1 MTDDWTAYLL
11 LCTGGL
17 VVAMLIIGRR
27 RIFNRFHFAALF
39 LGLMYITYVVRPV
52 LAYWSG
58 TGLSFLDFYLNGAS
72 VLVARDIGPLALA
85 FSGAVIFF
93 ALGYR
98 WLNRATLQ
106 ADTVKPISNPSA
118 DKAYRRYALFL
129 IVVGYASFLFAK
141 RGFLPTDSTIEY
153 ARYAGGTVYA
163 NTTGYLEFANY
174 LVPAGAILYFASTKA
189 LLRSLVLAA
198 PWFANLLLFGYARY
212 MFLNLGVG
220 LLVVGFVEFAGAGM
234 GRRTQALLATLVVA
248 ALLLLLAMRG
258 DRQFL
263 QSGNSAID
271 AFNTTFSQPVD
282 SALGDFAGFEGTWY
296 TIHTLDTF
304 TPRYGTGIIYNLV
317 FQQIPRIVW
326 ADKPLGVQFTWGGIL
341 GTEDTSVWQGSM
353 AATSD
358 SIWFNT
364 AVKGSIGY
372 ALEEWG
378 WLGIA
383 VNFFLTGLFFG
394 WVEKRFAASSH
405 SAAWVAFY
413 ASVYG
418 FIIMQGRNALFDYLN
433 IYFLAFFLP
442 YWIGQYW
449 VRRSESRRRYLEG
462 TGIRAERPVHST
474 TGTSKEWPVK
484 S

>member
-1 MTDDWTAYLL
+1 MIIDDWSAYLL
-11 LCTGGL
+11 CCIGGL

-27 RIFNRFHFAALF
+27 RLFNRFHFAALF
-39 LGLMYITYVVRPV
+39 LGLMFITYVIRPV
-52 LAYWSG
+52 LSYWSG
-58 TGLSFLDFYLNGAS
+58 TGMSFLDFYLNGAS
-72 VLVARDIGPLALA
+72 ALVARDIGSLALA

-98 WLNRATLQ
+98 WLNRPTLQ
-106 ADTVKPISNPSA
+106 AETIKSVSSPSA

-129 IVVGYASFLFAK
+129 IIVGYASFLFAR
-141 RGFLPTDSTIEY
+141 RGFLPTDSTVEY

-163 NTTGYLEFANY
+163 NTTGYLEYANY
-174 LVPAGAILYFASTKA
+174 LVPAGVILYFASTKS
-189 LLRSLVLAA
+189 LLRSLALSA
-198 PWFANLLLFGYARY
+198 PWFASLLLNGYARY

-220 LLVVGFVEFAGAGM
+220 LLAVGFVEYAGVRM
-234 GRRTQALLATLVVA
+234 GRRTQVLLATMAVS

-258 DRQFL
+258 NRQFL
-263 QSGNSAID
+263 QSGDSAID

-282 SALGDFAGFEGTWY
+282 AALGDFAGFEGTWY
-296 TIHTLDTF
+296 TIYTLDTL

-317 FQQIPRIVW
+317 FQQIPRVLW
-326 ADKPLGVQFTWGGIL
+326 TDKPLGVQFTWGAVL
-341 GTEDTSVWQGSM
+341 GNEDTSIWEGSM

-394 WVEKRFAASSH
+394 WAEKRFAISSH

-413 ASVYG
+413 ASVYA

-433 IYFLAFFLP
+433 IYFLVFFLP

-449 VRRSESRRRYLEG
+449 VRRSESRRIYQEG
-462 TGIRAERPVHST
+462 AGISAERRVHNAI
-474 TGTSKEWPVK
+474 GASKE
-484 S
+484 